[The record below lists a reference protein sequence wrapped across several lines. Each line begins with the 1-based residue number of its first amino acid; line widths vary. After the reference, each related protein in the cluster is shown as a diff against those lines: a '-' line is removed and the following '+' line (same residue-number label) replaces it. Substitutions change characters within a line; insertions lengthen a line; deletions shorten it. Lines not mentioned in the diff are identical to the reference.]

1 MLKSMFEK
9 SGLCLRGFLAAV
21 ITVLQVSGI
30 VAATS
35 AEIKEIRTENFEN
48 KVRVIVELEDEIE
61 FTFFTLSEPNRIVL
75 DLKNASSRIDF
86 GKLQAIKPVKRLR
99 SALRENGSLRIVL
112 DVNGDVAASRA
123 FGAESRGGDFDLIV
137 DIPKSKAILE
147 TD

>member
-9 SGLCLRGFLAAV
+9 SGLCLRSFLAAV

-86 GKLQAIKPVKRLR
+86 AKLQAIKPVKRLR

-112 DVNGDVAASRA
+112 DVN
-123 FGAESRGGDFDLIV
+123 
-137 DIPKSKAILE
+137 
-147 TD
+147 